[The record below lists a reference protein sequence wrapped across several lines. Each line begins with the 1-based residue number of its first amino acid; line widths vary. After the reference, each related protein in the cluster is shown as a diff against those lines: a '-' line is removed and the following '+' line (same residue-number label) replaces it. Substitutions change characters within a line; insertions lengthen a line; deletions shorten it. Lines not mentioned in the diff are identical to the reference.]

1 MSNPQGLLQTRPPH
15 RGRSVAEL
23 RERAKQWMATW
34 SERMRISSQARIPDD
49 AAFAR
54 ELCPTWAASTGAA
67 LDRFR
72 ARSTPRFFAAFG
84 GPAQVVA
91 ALRTRWPEFEERVV
105 ATADRIRCGQFDL
118 LGHRL
123 DFGSPIDWHYDP
135 VSGARPGGGRGVVHW
150 SRIAYLNPQVAGDYK
165 RIWELNRHQ
174 YFTTLGKAYWY
185 TGDEGYASTLVE
197 HLMAWMDANPP
208 TRGINWAS
216 SLEVAFRAVSWIW
229 GLYFLKTSSRLTPS
243 AFLRVLKFLYL
254 HGRHI
259 ETFLSTYYSPNT
271 HLTGEALG
279 LVYLGTLFPEFRC
292 AARWRRVGWAILVD
306 QLGKQVLSDG
316 TYFEQSTYYHRYTTD
331 FCLHLSILGQLND
344 PPVAS
349 AIRGTLRAL
358 LDHLMHITQPDGST
372 PLVGDDDGGRTL
384 VLDGRAPHDFR
395 AALATG
401 AVLFQRRDYR
411 FVAGEAAEET
421 LWLLGVEGLRAFDA
435 LEAVP
440 PSGMSRAFPDGGYYV
455 MRDGWHRDA
464 STMLIDGGRHGAM
477 NCGHAHADALGFTL
491 VVGGRAVL
499 VDPGTYTYT
508 APAAQR
514 DRFRSSAAHNTVTV
528 AGESSSVPRGPFKWQ
543 HIGHAAVTAWEAGLR
558 CDAFAAVHDGYA
570 RLQPPA
576 LHRRAVLFLKGDYW
590 IVRDRIVTD
599 GDHDVTLHL
608 HFAPGI
614 AVHIPSPTRA
624 VGLWGRD
631 SRCEALDVAVF
642 SEAGTGVMRG
652 GTDWVSTSYGSVSS
666 AHACAFTAGG
676 AGPRDL
682 VTFLVPRE
690 AADDPVEIQE
700 QPASNG
706 RAFRV
711 VRAGIEDL
719 LLLGGDGDVAS
730 GDGCTDAAWAWVRK
744 APGEAL
750 PREFGLIQG
759 QSLRWRGHALVQ
771 AHATVTRLA
780 ARLEGSDLHV
790 EVPPLRRCV
799 VDSLGA
805 DRVVV
810 NGVVAV
816 GASLT
821 AVAGC
826 ATAPVTVSCD

>member
-1 MSNPQGLLQTRPPH
+1 MNTYR
-15 RGRSVAEL
+15 RRSVAEL
-23 RERAKQWMATW
+23 RERAKQWMATC
-34 SERMRISSQARIPDD
+34 SERLRISSQARLPDD
-49 AAFAR
+49 AAFMR
-54 ELCPTWAASTGAA
+54 MLCPTWASSQDAA
-67 LDRFR
+67 LDQFR
-72 ARSTPRFFAAFG
+72 ARCTPRFFAPFDERAE
-84 GPAQVVA
+84 VVA
-91 ALRTRWPEFEERVV
+91 ALRARWPELEPRVV
-105 ATADRIRCGQFDL
+105 ATADRIRRGQFDL

-135 VSGARPGGGRGVVHW
+135 VSGARPGGGRGAVHW

-185 TGDEGYASTLVE
+185 TGDESYASTLVE

-208 TRGINWAS
+208 KRGINWAS

-292 AARWRRVGWAILVD
+292 AARWRRVGWAILLD
-306 QLGKQVLSDG
+306 QLGKQVFTDG

-331 FCLHLSILGQLND
+331 FCLHLSILAQLND

-384 VLDGRAPHDFR
+384 VLDGRAPDDFR

-411 FVAGEAAEET
+411 YVAREAAEET
-421 LWLLGVEGLRAFDA
+421 LWLLGVAGLRAFDA
-435 LEAVP
+435 LEAAP
-440 PSGMSRAFPDGGYYV
+440 PSVLSRAFPDGGYYV
-455 MRDGWHRDA
+455 MRDGWDRDA
-464 STMLIDGGRHGAM
+464 SMMLIDGGRHGAM

-491 VVGGRAVL
+491 VVRGRAVL

-508 APAAQR
+508 APVAQR

-528 AGESSSVPRGPFKWQ
+528 AGASSSVPRGPFSWR
-543 HIGHAAVTAWEAGLR
+543 HIGDSKVTAWTPGLR
-558 CDAFAAVHDGYA
+558 CDAFAGAHDGYA
-570 RLQPPA
+570 RLLPPA

-599 GDHDVTLHL
+599 GNHDVTLHL
-608 HFAPGI
+608 HFAPDI
-614 AVHIPSPTRA
+614 AVETPSPTRA
-624 VGLWGRD
+624 VGMWDRD
-631 SRCEALDVAVF
+631 EVLDIAVF
-642 SEAGTGVMRG
+642 TQAGGDVMQRR
-652 GTDWVSTSYGSVSS
+652 TDWVSTSYGARRS
-666 AHACAFTAGG
+666 AHACVFTARG
-676 AGPRDL
+676 AGLRDL
-682 VTFLVPRE
+682 VTFLVPRRAEE
-690 AADDPVEIQE
+690 AVEIHE
-700 QPASNG
+700 EPASQG

-711 VRAGIEDL
+711 VRNGIEDVV
-719 LLLGGDGDVAS
+719 LLGGGGDVTS
-730 GDGCTDAAWAWVRK
+730 GDLSTDGAWAWVRK
-744 APGEAL
+744 ASGEAL
-750 PREFGLIQG
+750 PQECGLIEG
-759 QSLRWRGHALVQ
+759 RSLRWQGHEL
-771 AHATVTRLA
+771 
-780 ARLEGSDLHV
+780 
-790 EVPPLRRCV
+790 LR
-799 VDSLGA
+799 A
-805 DRVVV
+805 D
-810 NGVVAV
+810 
-816 GASLT
+816 ASVRPA
-821 AVAGC
+821 AVA
-826 ATAPVTVSCD
+826 VSCD